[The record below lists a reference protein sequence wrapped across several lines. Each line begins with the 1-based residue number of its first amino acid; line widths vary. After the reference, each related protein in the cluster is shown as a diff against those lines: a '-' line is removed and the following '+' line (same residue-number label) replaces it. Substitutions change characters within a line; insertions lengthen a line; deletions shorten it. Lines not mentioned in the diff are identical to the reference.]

1 MPQQKT
7 YSPAFDAWVSDFLG
21 VRFRDEG
28 CYDKA
33 VLAAELL
40 QHSRAVSSTELI
52 EMVRRANAM
61 LALLPGYDHE
71 G

>member
-7 YSPAFDAWVSDFLG
+7 YSPAFDAWVSDFLS

-40 QHSRAVSSTELI
+40 QHSQAVSSLEFI

-61 LALLPGYDHE
+61 LVLLPGYDHE

>member
-1 MPQQKT
+1 MPRQNKN
-7 YSPAFDAWVSDFLG
+7 SPAFETWVTDFLG
-21 VRFRDEG
+21 ARFQDEG

-40 QHSRAVSSTELI
+40 EHRREVSSAELV

-61 LALLPGYDHE
+61 LARLPGHE
-71 G
+71 LGD